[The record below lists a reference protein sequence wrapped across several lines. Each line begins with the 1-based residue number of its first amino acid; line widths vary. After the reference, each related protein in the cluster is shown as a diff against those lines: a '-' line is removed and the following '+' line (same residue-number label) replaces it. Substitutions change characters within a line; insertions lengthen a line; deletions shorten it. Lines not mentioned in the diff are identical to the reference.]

1 MEISDKEFEASLEQ
15 LAQAEAER
23 EKFSPVAVSAVYE
36 PAQHLLQITLN
47 NGLQLA
53 INPDLLQCICELD
66 AAELQQVQISPLGDL
81 IWKNAGHGIAIR
93 GLLEGR
99 FGSRKWMEQLHA
111 DQGIPLGEW
120 NDSPAKKEEWAR
132 AAGSMTSL
140 KKQQSSRRN
149 GQKGGRPRK
158 NQQGKVIS
166 KQTDLQQ
173 MA

>member
-1 MEISDKEFEASLEQ
+1 MSDKEFEASLEQ
-15 LAQAEAER
+15 LTQAEAEW
-23 EKFSPVAVSAVYE
+23 EKFSPVAVSAAYNPVE
-36 PAQHLLQITLN
+36 HLLQVTLN

-53 INPDLLQCICELD
+53 ISPDLLQCICELE
-66 AAELQQVQISPLGDL
+66 AAELQQVQISPMGDL
-81 IWKNAGHGIAIR
+81 LWKNAGHGIAIR
-93 GLLEGR
+93 SLLEGR
-99 FGSRKWMEQLHA
+99 LGSRKWMEQLHA

-120 NDSPAKKEEWAR
+120 SDSPLKKAEWAR

-158 NQQGKVIS
+158 KQQGKVIS